1 MMTAKDAIKYEMD
14 MSLNVLKTY
23 LSDLS
28 DADLMVRPAKG
39 ANHLAWQLG
48 HLIHSEADLVNGACP
63 GAAAALPAGFAAA
76 HSKESTG
83 IDDRSKFL
91 GKQQYLD
98 LLDKQRAA
106 TKAAMDKLPD
116 ADMDKPGPESF
127 RSFCPTVG
135 SVFALIGGH
144 ILMHSGQFATVR
156 RILGKPVLI

>member
-1 MMTAKDAIKYEMD
+1 MTAKDVIKYEMD

-28 DADLMVRPAKG
+28 DADLMLRPAKG

-63 GAAAALPAGFAAA
+63 GASVELPAGFASA
-76 HSKESTG
+76 HGKESTSV
-83 IDDRSKFL
+83 DDKSKFL

-106 TKAAMDKLPD
+106 TKAALEKLPD
-116 ADMDKPGPESF
+116 ADLAKPSPESM

-135 SVFALIGGH
+135 TIFSLVGGH